1 MDVNLSSLETEVPFN
16 KPEVVLTILHI
27 NYVFATALKVLQSL
41 NPLIVFS
48 GDCLSPSLLS
58 TVTKGKHMVD
68 VLNKLGVH
76 CAVYGNHEFDFGVD
90 LLEEHTKMMPFP
102 WFINNVYD
110 RFTSETLVHGLVIN
124 ILERNALKIDFM
136 GLVEEDW
143 MDTLGTVDKNDI
155 KYIDYVETADR
166 LSAELR
172 DKGADLGIAL
182 THLRWRNGHDHECRV
197 LEVNGIVIVKSGS
210 EFSYIS
216 KSDVVKGQ
224 DWTFKFSCVK
234 IATILF
240 YFTRQH
246 IFGEVLCH
254 IEVALDGRYAAVR
267 RAECNLG
274 NLVIY
279 AMLEATHAEVAFLKL
294 RLLQLPFSLCFSHS
308 HSSHFLLLQGLENGI
323 RNYLALDGRFPQVSG
338 IHFGF
343 DLIGKPGRVI
353 AETVKSPLY
362 PLLFCPQGNDDYTMF
377 RNQNLSTVLIN
388 HFESGRIVRCMKRCK
403 SGHMMGLIKSLEGE
417 VGVAVVPGVE
427 GRIFHVHPEGL
438 FLV

>member
-1 MDVNLSSLETEVPFN
+1 MDDNLSSLETEVPSMVFS
-16 KPEVVLTILHI
+16 PR
-27 NYVFATALKVLQSL
+27 FATALKVLQSL

-110 RFTSETLVHGLVIN
+110 RFTSETLVHGVVSS
-124 ILERNALKIDFM
+124 ILEWNGLKIDFM

-155 KYIDYVETADR
+155 KYIDYVE
-166 LSAELR
+166 LR

-182 THLRWRNGHDHECRV
+182 THMRWRNGIR
-197 LEVNGIVIVKSGS
+197 LA
-210 EFSYIS
+210 S
-216 KSDVVKGQ
+216 KSKGV
-224 DWTFKFSCVK
+224 DL
-234 IATILF
+234 ILGG
-240 YFTRQH
+240 H
-246 IFGEVLCH
+246 HMLGEVLCH

-267 RAECNLG
+267 RAECYLG

-279 AMLEATHAEVAFLKL
+279 AMLELEATHAEVAFLNSGYYN
-294 RLLQLPFSLCFSHS
+294 F
-308 HSSHFLLLQGLENGI
+308 HFLYVSVTGIVLGLENGI

-377 RNQNLSTVLIN
+377 SAGNQLPSTVLIN

-403 SGHMMGLIKSLEGE
+403 SGHMMGLIKVSSSPSSLEGE
-417 VGVAVVPGVE
+417 VGVALVPGVD
-427 GRIFHVHPEGL
+427 GRIFHVQPEGL